1 MKEMFPQ
8 VNLEIL
14 CGLFGNSR
22 QAWHKRQKSIY
33 YSAIQEHLI
42 VEMVRNN
49 RKQMP
54 RIGARK
60 LHKLLTDNNLR
71 VGRDALFEIL
81 RRNNLLVRRRRTRIK
96 TTNSHHWFR
105 KYSNLIKGLSLT
117 APHQLWVSDITYIK
131 TTDGNLYLFLITD
144 AYSKKIIGYCL
155 SQNLKASNA
164 VNALK
169 LALRQLPKGIEN
181 LIHHSDRG
189 IQYCCNDYVKSLKK
203 RDIKISMTQNG
214 DPLDNSI
221 AERVN
226 GILKDEWLY
235 DIDDLD
241 QKLAF
246 ECIPQI
252 INIYNHK
259 RPHLS
264 IDLLTPDQAHQKT
277 GKLKRR
283 WKNYPSGKG
292 SKKLILDII

>member
-117 APHQLWVSDITYIK
+117 APHQLWV
-131 TTDGNLYLFLITD
+131 
-144 AYSKKIIGYCL
+144 
-155 SQNLKASNA
+155 
-164 VNALK
+164 
-169 LALRQLPKGIEN
+169 
-181 LIHHSDRG
+181 
-189 IQYCCNDYVKSLKK
+189 
-203 RDIKISMTQNG
+203 MT
-214 DPLDNSI
+214 
-221 AERVN
+221 
-226 GILKDEWLY
+226 
-235 DIDDLD
+235 
-241 QKLAF
+241 
-246 ECIPQI
+246 
-252 INIYNHK
+252 
-259 RPHLS
+259 
-264 IDLLTPDQAHQKT
+264 
-277 GKLKRR
+277 
-283 WKNYPSGKG
+283 
-292 SKKLILDII
+292 